1 MFGKIFSILGG
12 AIGSSFGGGILSTI
26 GRFAGRMLG
35 TYLEQSQHE
44 VEEHHRF
51 KNVKDSFALSSA
63 MYGEVIPLIFG
74 TAKVGGKIIW
84 AEQIKEVRN
93 NSTEKKYFQ
102 QFHQVKELYH
112 TTECEYYLSF
122 AVSICEGEIADVI
135 RVWANDSLINLGD
148 YKCRLYLGTEE
159 QLPDSLIAASV
170 GGQAPAFRDL
180 SYIVFEELPLADF
193 GSTVPNFSF
202 EVIRKANIQ
211 IQPTVEDIVKSIVMI
226 PGSGEF
232 VYDTVIQ
239 HKCINTVKK
248 IINSHN
254 YKNIANSVYSL
265 NQLQIICENVE
276 WVAPVACWFGDSTDA
291 GDCIIRPAIE
301 FNDQYVKYSEEWQ
314 VAGYSRSSAKEISKD
329 EAGNPRYGGSVN
341 DASIVRYLQELKRRN
356 LKIMFYPMVFLDIP
370 NKPWRGHLTG
380 TTEAIV
386 EFFNKAEGY
395 NNFILHYAELVKNYV
410 DAFVIGS
417 ELIGL
422 TKVTNTV
429 KQYPAVIE
437 LIKLAERV
445 KAIVGG
451 NVLVTYAADWSEY
464 HHTAG
469 GWYNLDP
476 LWASPY
482 IDFIGIDA
490 YFLVTRA
497 TNSNINFE
505 DMVAGWQ
512 TGEGFDYYT
521 DNEIRYDLAP
531 EYAWK
536 NLRYWWEKRHQN
548 PDGMFTEWQPKMKQI
563 WFTEFGF
570 PSIDKATNQ
579 PNVFFDPNCV
589 DGGVPRYSSGEID
602 FSIQRKAIKAFIEY
616 WQSEEYIGQ
625 MFLWTWDA
633 RPYPAWPHMN
643 IWRDGYLWE
652 KGHWVNNKFG
662 AASIAAIILELS
674 DTGGLNLDKIDV
686 ATLDDI
692 VEGVIFNRPMTIID
706 AINILRVGYFFDIT
720 ATTQDK
726 IRFIKRGQNNLCPM
740 VNQMLVKLSDS
751 SYVEQQQVAKNDIIS
766 KLELYFIDRIKEYN
780 HGYCHINSEHL
791 SNKRNA
797 VVKLPIALSVFEAE
811 RLGQLILKNA
821 QVEDKIIK
829 FILPITNGLI
839 FEPADFITFSHLNQK
854 YQIRI
859 VTISINRLSLT
870 ITGIVDDLAS
880 YYLPV
885 MNRSLDLAYQEPI
898 DHKFLVVDLP
908 VGIEFQLHEP
918 YVAIYLYSNTKQSLY
933 VSLALADGRGLDYIN
948 IANNLMPSG
957 GIGVLASAQITSFA
971 NIFLIDEL
979 SSFTIFYRDF
989 EKDVAAGW
997 NLALC
1002 GAEIIKFNQWSQI
1015 AENLYQVSKLIRGC
1029 FATESY
1035 VHTHLAGENFVLLNN
1050 YASLIAVSKAL
1061 EQKTLSFKLAR
1072 LELTQQLVFSNKSQ
1086 KLLPPF
1092 IDHCQLVAEE
1102 KLEISWRQRSCH
1114 QDDWVSA
1121 DINEKYEFT
1130 INVITENQSH
1140 YFTTQERKLIINCNE
1155 LALSGEANIS
1165 IIAQDHN
1172 SHRKSSATT
1181 TTIQLR

>member
-26 GRFAGRMLG
+26 GRFAGNMLG
-35 TYLEQSQHE
+35 TYLEQSQHK

-51 KNVKDSFALSSA
+51 KNVKDSFALSRA

-74 TAKVGGKIIW
+74 TARVGGKIIW
-84 AEQIKEVRN
+84 AQQIKEVRN
-93 NSTEKKYFQ
+93 NSTEKKYFK
-102 QFHQVKELYH
+102 QFHQVKELHH

-122 AVSICEGEIADVI
+122 AVSICEGKIADVI
-135 RVWANDSLINLGD
+135 RVWANDSLINLSD

-159 QLPDSLIAASV
+159 QLPDSLIVAST
-170 GGQAPAFRDL
+170 GGQAPAFRGL
-180 SYIVFEELPLADF
+180 SYIIFEELPLADF

-211 IQPTVEDIVKSIVMI
+211 AQSTVEDIVKSIVMI

-232 VYDTVIQ
+232 VYDTVVQ
-239 HKCINTVKK
+239 HKRIGTNIAKK

-276 WVAPVACWFGDSTDA
+276 WIAPVACWFGDSTDA
-291 GDCIIRPAIE
+291 IDCIIKPAIE

-314 VAGYSRSSAKEISKD
+314 VGRYSRSTAKEISKD

-356 LKIMFYPMVFLDIP
+356 LKIMFYPMVFLDIQ

-380 TTEAIV
+380 TAEAIV
-386 EFFNKAEGY
+386 EFFNKEEGY
-395 NNFILHYAELVKNYV
+395 NNFILHYAELVKDYV

-422 TKVTNTV
+422 TKVQNTV
-429 KQYPAVIE
+429 RQYPAVIE

-445 KAIVGG
+445 KAIVGS
-451 NVLVTYAADWSEY
+451 VLVTYAADWSEY
-464 HHTAG
+464 HHTTG

-490 YFLVTRA
+490 YFPVTRT
-497 TNSNINFE
+497 TNSNISFE

-536 NLRYWWEKRHQN
+536 NLRHWWENRHQN
-548 PDGMFTEWQPKMKQI
+548 PDGMFTEWQPRLKQI

-589 DGGVPRYSSGEID
+589 DGGVPRYSSGDID

-616 WQSEEYIGQ
+616 WQSQEYIGQ

-674 DTGGLNLDKIDV
+674 ERCGLNLNKIDV
-686 ATLDDI
+686 VTLDDI
-692 VEGVIFNRPMTIID
+692 VEGVIFNRPMTITD

-720 ATTQDK
+720 ASAQDK
-726 IRFIKRGQNNLCPM
+726 P
-740 VNQMLVKLSDS
+740 
-751 SYVEQQQVAKNDIIS
+751 
-766 KLELYFIDRIKEYN
+766 
-780 HGYCHINSEHL
+780 
-791 SNKRNA
+791 
-797 VVKLPIALSVFEAE
+797 PI
-811 RLGQLILKNA
+811 G
-821 QVEDKIIK
+821 
-829 FILPITNGLI
+829 G
-839 FEPADFITFSHLNQK
+839 
-854 YQIRI
+854 
-859 VTISINRLSLT
+859 
-870 ITGIVDDLAS
+870 
-880 YYLPV
+880 
-885 MNRSLDLAYQEPI
+885 
-898 DHKFLVVDLP
+898 
-908 VGIEFQLHEP
+908 
-918 YVAIYLYSNTKQSLY
+918 
-933 VSLALADGRGLDYIN
+933 SLAFYI
-948 IANNLMPSG
+948 S
-957 GIGVLASAQITSFA
+957 
-971 NIFLIDEL
+971 
-979 SSFTIFYRDF
+979 
-989 EKDVAAGW
+989 
-997 NLALC
+997 
-1002 GAEIIKFNQWSQI
+1002 
-1015 AENLYQVSKLIRGC
+1015 
-1029 FATESY
+1029 
-1035 VHTHLAGENFVLLNN
+1035 
-1050 YASLIAVSKAL
+1050 
-1061 EQKTLSFKLAR
+1061 
-1072 LELTQQLVFSNKSQ
+1072 
-1086 KLLPPF
+1086 
-1092 IDHCQLVAEE
+1092 CQLLLS
-1102 KLEISWRQRSCH
+1102 K
-1114 QDDWVSA
+1114 
-1121 DINEKYEFT
+1121 
-1130 INVITENQSH
+1130 VICKSLQ
-1140 YFTTQERKLIINCNE
+1140 IIRVKDGNN
-1155 LALSGEANIS
+1155 
-1165 IIAQDHN
+1165 
-1172 SHRKSSATT
+1172 R
-1181 TTIQLR
+1181 